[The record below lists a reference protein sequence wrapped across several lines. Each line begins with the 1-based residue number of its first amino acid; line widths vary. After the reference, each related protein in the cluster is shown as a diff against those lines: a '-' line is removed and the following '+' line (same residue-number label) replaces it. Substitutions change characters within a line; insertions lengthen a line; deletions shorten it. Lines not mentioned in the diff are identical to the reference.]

1 MAWWWP
7 WLSAVAVAGALLTV
21 AFLWFFRDPDRSL
34 RSGRL
39 LASADGKIQA
49 IDRLPDGR
57 TRIATYLSLSDVHV
71 IRAPVAGRVVSAHH
85 TSGRHRP
92 AFRKDSELNERVHWH
107 FMTELG
113 DIEIIQIAGAMA
125 RRIVAYVP
133 VGAKVEQ
140 GEKIG
145 LIRFGS
151 RVDVFLPPGIFP
163 GVCVGQRV
171 LAGITRIDID

>member
-1 MAWWWP
+1 M
-7 WLSAVAVAGALLTV
+7 
-21 AFLWFFRDPDRSL
+21 
-34 RSGRL
+34 
-39 LASADGKIQA
+39 
-49 IDRLPDGR
+49 
-57 TRIATYLSLSDVHV
+57 
-71 IRAPVAGRVVSAHH
+71 IRAPIAGSVVSAER

-107 FMTELG
+107 LKAELG
-113 DIEIIQIAGAMA
+113 DIEVIQIAGTMA
-125 RRIVAYVP
+125 RRIVVYVP

-151 RVDVFLPPGIFP
+151 RVDVFLPPGIPP
-163 GVCVGQRV
+163 GVRVGQHV